1 MDAVAA
7 CANLVTS
14 PFDSPNKQSF
24 GQTTTVG
31 SSAQGGGGGSKLA
44 RMSPT
49 KPPDRRR
56 EPAPERVVDILERL
70 REEYPEAKIAL
81 RFSNALECVVSVV
94 LSAQSTDAKVNEV
107 TATLFQKYRG
117 PEDYLRVPED
127 ELKADLRPT
136 GFFNQ
141 KTKAVR
147 GLSERLLA
155 DFDGEV
161 PQTIAELTTL
171 PGVARKTANIVQGN
185 CYPEA
190 RKRDP
195 DAGIAVDTHVGR
207 VAVRLGLTGYGS
219 KEAEKIE
226 RDLMELVA
234 KKDWFEVPYLFI
246 EHGRRTCDAKRP
258 LCEDCPVE
266 SLCPSSQMA
275 GLPDLY
281 RLPPPAGKKTSTT
294 KKTPKK
300 TTGRKPPTRR

>member
-1 MDAVAA
+1 M
-7 CANLVTS
+7 
-14 PFDSPNKQSF
+14 P
-24 GQTTTVG
+24 
-31 SSAQGGGGGSKLA
+31 
-44 RMSPT
+44 PT
-49 KPPDRRR
+49 RPLDRRH
-56 EPAPERVVDILERL
+56 EPAPDRVPDVLKRL
-70 REEYPEAKIAL
+70 RKAYPEAKIAL
-81 RFSNALECVVSVV
+81 EFSNAFECVVATV

-107 TATLFQKYRG
+107 TRSLFQKYPG

-147 GLSERLLA
+147 GISEKLLR

-190 RKRDP
+190 RRKDP

-207 VAVRLGLTGYGS
+207 VAVRLGLTSYGS

-226 RDLMELVA
+226 QDLMALVA
-234 KKDWFEVPYLFI
+234 KKTWFEVPYLFI
-246 EHGRRTCDAKRP
+246 EHGRQTCDAKRP

-266 SLCPSSQMA
+266 ALCPSSQIA

-281 RLPPPAGKKTSTT
+281 RLPPAKKKTSK
-294 KKTPKK
+294 KKTSANAPAKK
-300 TTGRKPPTRR
+300 TSRKKTAGR